1 MAEREPI
8 VEVDLDTVG
17 GTDSDPVRLYLRQ
30 IGRRSLLTADEE
42 VELARAIEVG
52 VLAEAALCDPT
63 ATFDDTSGL
72 RCLAQRGQ
80 LAKCRLIEANL
91 PLVVSVAKR
100 YLGRGL
106 PLLDLVQEGNLGL
119 MRAVEKFD
127 YARGYKF
134 STYATWWI
142 RQAVSRAVSD
152 QARSIRIPVHVVE
165 TMGRVQRIQR
175 DLTQRLGRPP
185 TFGEIAGESG
195 VAAERCAELLR
206 LMTEP
211 ISLQIVVGEGSDT
224 TFGDFIEDADG
235 ITPMDFVATAMLHD
249 DVERVLLATLN
260 DRERHVLELRFGL
273 LDGRPHTLE
282 EVGRAFGV
290 TRERARQIEA
300 KSLAKLR
307 PPRVSSGLRD
317 YLDE

>member
-1 MAEREPI
+1 MAEPEPI
-8 VEVDLDTVG
+8 VDVDLDAVE
-17 GTDSDPVRLYLRQ
+17 GTDADPVRLYLRE
-30 IGRRSLLTADEE
+30 IGRRHLLSADEE
-42 VELARAIEVG
+42 VKLAQAIEEG
-52 VLAEAALCDPT
+52 VLAEAALSDPT
-63 ATFDDTSGL
+63 SVIADVTGL
-72 RCLAQRGQ
+72 CLLARRGQ
-80 LAKCRLIEANL
+80 SAKCRLIEANL
-91 PLVVSVAKR
+91 RLVVSVAKR

-119 MRAVEKFD
+119 IRAVEKFD
-127 YARGYKF
+127 YTRGYKF

-175 DLTQRLGRPP
+175 DLLQRLGRPP
-185 TFGEIAGESG
+185 TFAEIASESG
-195 VAAERCAELLR
+195 VPAQRCAELLH
-206 LMTEP
+206 LAAEP
-211 ISLQIVVGEGSDT
+211 ISLQVVVGEGSDT
-224 TFGDFIEDADG
+224 TFGDLIEDADG
-235 ITPMDFVATAMLHD
+235 ATPMDYVATAMLHD
-249 DVERVLLATLN
+249 DVERVLRATLN

-307 PPRVSSGLRD
+307 SPRVSSGLRD